1 MFARVVGG
9 YVWFSGGRGAFTG
22 GHVIV
27 SGGRQPFSGG
37 QTPFTGERVTVIKTR
52 TVKQLNNHDKK
63 AVLNRGN
70 CFFAYHKRSPVL
82 NRTGEYRRSI
92 GLK

>member
-1 MFARVVGG
+1 MFARVIGG
-9 YVWFSGGRGAFTG
+9 YVWFSGGRGAFIG
-22 GHVIV
+22 GASIV
-27 SGGRQPFSGG
+27 SGGRQPFTGG
-37 QTPFTGERVTVIKTR
+37 HTPFTGERVTNIKTR

-70 CFFAYHKRSPVL
+70 CFYCIKRSPAL